1 MDIAGWFTL
10 VAKDA
15 VPLFIIV
22 SPLGTAPLFLSM
34 TAQDPPARRTRTALI
49 AAVTTAITLAIAAL
63 AGEAIFSF
71 FGVSVHA
78 FRIAG
83 GILLFIIGMDLIQV
97 RNSRTRTTEQEV
109 QVGIEKEEV
118 GIIPLGIPMLA
129 GPGAMATVM
138 VLGASGH
145 EPASGW
151 AAPAALL
158 TAIICVGFATWLIL
172 RAAVSVQ
179 RWLNPVAM
187 GIIVRL
193 EGLLLCALAAQMVV
207 TGVAM
212 AYREIDPHAAPAA
225 PIAHPP

>member
-1 MDIAGWFTL
+1 MDVAAWFTL
-10 VAKDA
+10 VAKDT

-22 SPLGTAPLFLSM
+22 GPLGTAPLFLSM

-49 AAVTTAITLAIAAL
+49 AAATTAITLAIAAL
-63 AGEAIFSF
+63 AGEAIFAF

-97 RNSRTRTTEQEV
+97 RSSRTRTTEQEV
-109 QVGIEKEEV
+109 QVGTEKEEV

-145 EPASGW
+145 VPGSGW

-158 TAIICVGFATWLIL
+158 TAIVLVGFATWVIL
-172 RAAVSVQ
+172 RAAAGVQ
-179 RWLNPVAM
+179 RWLSPVAM
-187 GIIVRL
+187 GVVVRL

-207 TGVAM
+207 TGAAM
-212 AYREIDPHAAPAA
+212 AYRELDPHAGTPAQVVK
-225 PIAHPP
+225 PP